1 MYQDY
6 LKKAIDFD
14 DIILKTLKVGILSM
28 VSKRV
33 KVSQSAFYFII
44 FIVIGIMS
52 SINGPMLPML
62 SKNTNV
68 SVGDLGML
76 FTAGSIG
83 FVITSLLNGHF
94 FDRLQGHKVMFIGFI
109 VTIICMILIPMTP
122 VFSILWAIF
131 LINGISTNLF
141 DLGANTLIVWVHRD
155 NVGPYLNALH
165 FFFGVGATV
174 GPLIVTATRAANGE
188 ATAWPF
194 WIVAMAFVPLMMVS
208 FFLPSPKP
216 IVAEV
221 KEGETEPAKVNYTLV
236 VLYAMFLFLYVGGE
250 IGFSNWIFTYATKTG
265 VATVLQ
271 ADKITS
277 VFWGALTIGR
287 LISIILVR
295 KINALQMLSVNMIG
309 WLVGVLL
316 IVVFRESAMF
326 LWIGTIVLGFF
337 MSSIFPMIFAIAER
351 TVVFTGRVSGLIYA
365 GNSLGGMVLPL
376 LMGKLFENV
385 KPIWIMFVE
394 LICALVAM
402 GLFLIIRKLTKDKL

>member
-1 MYQDY
+1 MVNMVGKR
-6 LKKAIDFD
+6 LKI
-14 DIILKTLKVGILSM
+14 
-28 VSKRV
+28 
-33 KVSQSAFYFII
+33 SQSTFYFII

-52 SINGPMLPML
+52 SINGPMLPLL
-62 SKNTNV
+62 SKNTQV
-68 SVGDLGML
+68 TLGDLGML

-94 FDRLQGHKVMFIGFI
+94 FDRLPGHKVMFFGFV
-109 VTIICMILIPMTP
+109 VTILCMIFIPITP

-131 LINGISTNLF
+131 LVNGISTNLF

-188 ATAWPF
+188 ATPWPF
-194 WIVAMAFVPLMMVS
+194 WIVAILFVPLMIVS
-208 FFLPSPKP
+208 FFLPSPSP

-221 KEGETEPAKVNYTLV
+221 KEGETEPAKVNYPLV
-236 VLYAMFLFLYVGGE
+236 VLFGMFLFLYVGGE
-250 IGFSNWIFTYATKTG
+250 IGFSNWIFAYATRTG
-265 VATVLQ
+265 IASVSQ

-287 LISIILVR
+287 LISIGLA
-295 KINALQMLSVNMIG
+295 KKWNALKLLQINLMG
-309 WLVGVLL
+309 WFLGTVL
-316 IVVFRESAMF
+316 IIVFRDFSVF

-351 TVVFTGRVSGLIYA
+351 SVVFTGKVSGLIYA

-385 KPIWIMFVE
+385 QPIWIMYVE
-394 LICALVAM
+394 LFCVVAAM
-402 GLFLIIRKLTKDKL
+402 GLFLVISRMTVDKLK